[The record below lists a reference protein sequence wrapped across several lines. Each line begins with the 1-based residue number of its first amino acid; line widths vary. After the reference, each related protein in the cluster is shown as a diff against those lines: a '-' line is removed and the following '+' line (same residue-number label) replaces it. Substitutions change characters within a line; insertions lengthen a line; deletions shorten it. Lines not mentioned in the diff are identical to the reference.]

1 MRSDQPH
8 GMKISLTESLVG
20 KWFVCNMPTG
30 SEDGL
35 LVITPERQV
44 VQFPTSVTLPRM
56 NETMRLWICDDV
68 ADHVRFR
75 LSKSGTSWQRRVEF
89 SADGWTMIANDH
101 GQETRF
107 PCRPASDATLPP
119 WFDELLEENLRRISK
134 LESHQSEES
143 SKLPS

>member
-1 MRSDQPH
+1 MER
-8 GMKISLTESLVG
+8 SLTDSLVG
-20 KWFVCNMPTG
+20 KWLVSNMPIG

-75 LSKSGTSWQRRVEF
+75 LSKSGISWQRRVEF

-101 GQETRF
+101 GQEIRF
-107 PCRPASDATLPP
+107 PCRPASHALLPP
-119 WFDELLEENLRRISK
+119 WFDDLLAKNLLLITELETNQAE
-134 LESHQSEES
+134 ESHE
-143 SKLPS
+143 LPL